1 MEDIFAKSGASD
13 VFDLSDRDR
22 YIIERALTSSE
33 IQNKRTW
40 IANIIL
46 IIALILSNGAWIYY
60 ESQWQVVDST
70 TVQQEVEQET
80 EDGGDNTF
88 IGGDAYGTTDSKN
101 DNP

>member
-80 EDGGDNTF
+80 EEGGDNTF
-88 IGGDAYGTTDSKN
+88 IGGDYYGTTDSKN

>member
-1 MEDIFAKSGASD
+1 MEDVFTKLGASD

-60 ESQWQVVDST
+60 ESQWQAVDT
-70 TVQQEVEQET
+70 TIQQDVEQES
-80 EDGGDNTF
+80 ESGDVSFVGGDY
-88 IGGDAYGTTDSKN
+88 YGKTEGN
-101 DNP
+101 N

>member
-1 MEDIFAKSGASD
+1 MEDVFTKLSASD

-80 EDGGDNTF
+80 EEGGDNTF
-88 IGGDAYGTTDSKN
+88 IGGDYYGTTDSKN